1 MTMKYLTVLVTL
13 LLAVQGVRADNV
25 AQAIW
30 CEGNKTLYFDYHSGT
45 SVGSTYESQTVTA
58 VYSVDVSSPNTE
70 PAWINDTDKLDE
82 KAKKVVFKENFN
94 QVAPI
99 CCQNWFYCFKE
110 LTEIEGLENL
120 NTRQMEK
127 MDFMFYGCEKLVT
140 LDVSKFDVTH
150 VKYASSVFL
159 GCISLKTIYCNQVW
173 NFPSTTVTSSMFDNC
188 TSLKGGIAY
197 AIDKTTGDYATP
209 KSTGY
214 FTARL
219 GEITEKDLGRY
230 DDYYGDFTFKLSE
243 GTYTLYKDGH
253 WNTMCLPFS
262 ISNIAGTV
270 FAGATVRALSASSFD
285 NNSGLL
291 TLTFAADPTNSIEAG
306 VPYIVKWETTS
317 TTPLTTPMEFKGATI
332 HNSVND
338 TETTNVTFSGVFTSG
353 TSLGAPSTQYLY
365 LGSDDK
371 LYFPNAEAV
380 PIGIYH
386 AYFELNLSDQSAGAK
401 IRNIVMNF
409 DEDEGTATGITTLSV
424 DAQGTKDVPTW
435 YTLEG
440 RRLLGKP
447 TQRGI
452 YIHNGKKYMIK

>member
-1 MTMKYLTVLVTL
+1 MTMRYLTVLVTL
-13 LLAVQGVRADNV
+13 LLAVQGVRADV

-30 CEGNKTLYFDYHSGT
+30 CEGNNTLYFDYHSGT
-45 SVGSTYESQTVTA
+45 STGSTYDSQRVTA
-58 VYSVDVSSPNTE
+58 AYSVDLTTTYTGA
-70 PAWINDTDKLDE
+70 PAWNNDTDVDE
-82 KAKKVVFKENFN
+82 KAEKVVFRESFK
-94 QVAPI
+94 QVTPKS
-99 CCQNWFYCFKE
+99 CQNWFYNFKK

-120 NTRQMEK
+120 NTSQVED
-127 MDFMFYGCEKLVT
+127 MDFMFDGCELLVT
-140 LDVSKFDVTH
+140 LNVSNFDVTK
-150 VKYASSVFL
+150 VTQALSVFQ
-159 GCISLKTIYCNQVW
+159 GCTSLKTIYCNHVW
-173 NFPSTTVTSSMFDNC
+173 NFPSAALTSSMFNNC
-188 TSLKGGIAY
+188 TNLKGGIAY
-197 AIDKTTGDYATP
+197 DSNKITDDYATP

-219 GEITEKDLGRY
+219 GEITEKTLGGY
-230 DDYYGDFTFKLSE
+230 DGYYGDFTFKLSQ

-262 ISNIAGTV
+262 VSDIAGTV
-270 FAGATVRALSASSFD
+270 FAGATVRALWASSFD

-291 TLTFAADPTNSIEAG
+291 TLTFVADPTNSIEAG

-338 TETTNVTFSGVFTSG
+338 KETTNVTFSGVFTSG

-440 RRLLGKP
+440 RRLVGKP